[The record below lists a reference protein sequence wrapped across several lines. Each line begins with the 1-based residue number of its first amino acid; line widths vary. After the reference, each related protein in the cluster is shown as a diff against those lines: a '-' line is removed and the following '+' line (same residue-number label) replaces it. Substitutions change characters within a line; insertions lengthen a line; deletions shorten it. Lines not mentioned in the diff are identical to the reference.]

1 MTSERIEKVINL
13 KSFTREQLELE
24 ARKRR
29 EELRIENEKLENLEN
44 LFNETIN
51 KFSEKQN
58 SGQLNTK
65 EISLFYDY
73 ISYMERR
80 IKDQKKVVHKKRE
93 LLLEKERE
101 VMKVHREKRLLE
113 ILHDSA
119 IKEEMKEALTRE
131 QKDMDLD
138 FLMRRLRK

>member
-58 SGQLNTK
+58 SGHLNTK

-80 IKDQKKVVHKKRE
+80 IKEQKKVVHKKRE

>member
-13 KSFTREQLELE
+13 KGFTKEQLELE

-29 EELRIENEKLENLEN
+29 EELRIENERLENLEN

-58 SGQLNTK
+58 SGHLDTK

-80 IKDQKKVVHKKRE
+80 IKEQKKVVHKKRE

-101 VMKVHREKRLLE
+101 VMKAHREKRLLE

-119 IKEEMKEALTRE
+119 IKEEMKDTLMRE

>member
-1 MTSERIEKVINL
+1 MIGERIEKVINL
-13 KSFTREQLELE
+13 KSFTKEQLELE

-44 LFNETIN
+44 LFNETITR
-51 KFSEKQN
+51 FSEKQV
-58 SGQLNTK
+58 SGHLNTK

-80 IKDQKKVVHKKRE
+80 IKEQKKVVHKKRE
-93 LLLEKERE
+93 LLLEKERQ
-101 VMKVHREKRLLE
+101 VMKAHREKRLLE

>member
-13 KSFTREQLELE
+13 KSFTKEQLELE

-29 EELRIENEKLENLEN
+29 EELRIENERLENLEN

-51 KFSEKQN
+51 KFSERHH
-58 SGQLNTK
+58 SGHLNTE
-65 EISLFYDY
+65 EISLFYGY

-80 IKDQKKVVHKKRE
+80 IKEQKRVVHKKRE

-101 VMKVHREKRLLE
+101 VMKAHREKRLLE
-113 ILHDSA
+113 ILHESA
-119 IKEEMKEALTRE
+119 IKEEMKKALTRE
-131 QKDMDLD
+131 QKEADLD

>member
-13 KSFTREQLELE
+13 KSFTKEQLELE
-24 ARKRR
+24 AKKRR

-58 SGQLNTK
+58 SGHLNTK

-80 IKDQKKVVHKKRE
+80 IKEQKKVVHKTRE

-101 VMKVHREKRLLE
+101 VMKAHREKRLLE

-119 IKEEMKEALTRE
+119 IKEEMKEALARE
-131 QKDMDLD
+131 QKDLDLD
-138 FLMRRLRK
+138 FLMRRLRE

>member
-1 MTSERIEKVINL
+1 MTSERIERVINL
-13 KSFTREQLELE
+13 KSFTKKQLELE
-24 ARKRR
+24 AKKRK
-29 EELRIENEKLENLEN
+29 EELRIENEKLGNLEN

-51 KFSEKQN
+51 RFSERQN
-58 SGQLNTK
+58 SGHLDAK

-80 IKDQKKVVHKKRE
+80 IKAQKKVVHKKRE
-93 LLLEKERE
+93 LLLEMERE
-101 VMKVHREKRLLE
+101 VMKAHREKRLLE

-119 IKEEMKEALTRE
+119 IKEEMKEALTKE

-138 FLMRRLRK
+138 FLMRRLRR

>member
-1 MTSERIEKVINL
+1 RIEKIINL
-13 KSFTREQLELE
+13 KGFTREQLELE
-24 ARKRR
+24 ARRRR
-29 EELRIENEKLENLEN
+29 EELRIENERLEDLEN

-51 KFSEKQN
+51 RFSEKQKT
-58 SGQLNTK
+58 GHLDTK

-73 ISYMERR
+73 ISHMERR
-80 IKDQKKVVHKKRE
+80 IKEQKKVVHKKRE
-93 LLLEKERE
+93 LLLEKEKE
-101 VMKVHREKRLLE
+101 VMKAHREKRLLE
-113 ILHDSA
+113 ILHDSL